1 MGFQL
6 HPTEGEATGDD
17 LVTVDRRVIRKA
29 LVAFGGVEM
38 TPLQL
43 SHWHKVADQ
52 IGLDKDKDG
61 NRIHIKYEGKK

>member
-1 MGFQL
+1 M
-6 HPTEGEATGDD
+6 
-17 LVTVDRRVIRKA
+17 IRKA